1 MIRPGL
7 MINYPKFEKNAELIE
22 NKIAGICAQCGRE
35 PNEIKVLAVT
45 KSHAYQA
52 VEYAERYG
60 YKAIGENLVQ
70 EASDKKQKINSQL
83 RWEFIGHLQSNK
95 AKLAVATFD
104 RIQSVDRLK
113 ILKALDR
120 YSGESNKTLPVLLQI
135 NAGEDPAKYGAT
147 IETAPA
153 LLEAALQCNNIKVE
167 GLMTIA
173 PLSNNRD
180 LAANCFEHLR
190 TLRDSLAVDFGTPLP
205 ELSMGMTGDMIQAIE
220 AGSTLIRIGTALYG
234 ERENK

>member
-1 MIRPGL
+1 
-7 MINYPKFEKNAELIE
+7 MINYPKFEKYAELIE
-22 NKIAGICAQCGRE
+22 KKIAEACAQCGRKPTE
-35 PNEIKVLAVT
+35 VKVLAVT
-45 KSHAYQA
+45 KSHPYQA

-60 YKAIGENLVQ
+60 FEAIGENLVQ
-70 EASDKKQKINSQL
+70 EASDKKQKINSRL

-113 ILKALDR
+113 ILNSLDR
-120 YSGESNKTLPVLLQI
+120 LCGESNKTLPILLQI

-147 IETAPA
+147 LEAA
-153 LLEAALQCNNIKVE
+153 KELLESALQCNNLKVE

-180 LAANCFEHLR
+180 IAAKCFERLR
-190 TLRDSLAVDFGTPLP
+190 SLRDSLAIKFGIPLP
-205 ELSMGMTGDMIQAIE
+205 ELSMGMTGDMTQAIK

-234 ERENK
+234 ERENQ

>member
-1 MIRPGL
+1 

-22 NKIAGICAQCGRE
+22 KKIADTCTQYGRKE
-35 PNEIKVLAVT
+35 TEVKVLAVT
-45 KSHAYQA
+45 KSHPYQA

-60 YKAIGENLVQ
+60 FKAIGENLVQ
-70 EASDKKQKINSQL
+70 EASDKKQKNNSPL

-113 ILKALDR
+113 ILNSLDR
-120 YSGESNKTLPVLLQI
+120 FCGELNKTLPILLQI
-135 NAGEDPAKYGAT
+135 NAGEDPAKFGAT
-147 IETAPA
+147 LEEAPV
-153 LLEAALQCNNIKVE
+153 LLEAALQCNNLKVE

-173 PLSNNRD
+173 PFSSNHE
-180 LAANCFEHLR
+180 LATKCFERLR
-190 TLRDSLAVDFGTPLP
+190 SLRDSLVIKFGTPLT
-205 ELSMGMTGDMIQAIE
+205 ELSMGMTGDMTQAIE